1 MRASASRLGLIA
13 GGVVLFDQ
21 LTKFL
26 VMATIPFHTSKPVI
40 GGVVR
45 LTYIKNQGI
54 AFGLLSDSNLPF
66 AFVSIAAMILIVV
79 SLRRLPK
86 DAAAPRLAM
95 AAILGGAAG
104 NLIDRVR
111 FGEVVD
117 FIDIGIGHLRWPVFN
132 LADVAVTTGV
142 LLFVVGSVL
151 KRDDQPTPVESKEGQ
166 SLGSA

>member
-1 MRASASRLGLIA
+1 MRASAARLCAVA
-13 GGVVLFDQ
+13 GGVVLLDQ
-21 LTKFL
+21 LTKFI
-26 VMATIPFHTSKPVI
+26 VMATLPFHTSRPVI
-40 GGVVR
+40 GNVVR

-54 AFGLLSDSNLPF
+54 AFGLLSDSGLPF
-66 AFVSIAAMILIVV
+66 AFVSIAAMLLILF

-86 DAAAPRLAM
+86 EAAAPRFAM

-117 FIDIGIGHLRWPVFN
+117 FIDIGIAHLRWPVFN
-132 LADVAVTTGV
+132 FADVAVTTGV
-142 LLFVVGSVL
+142 CLFVVGSVL
-151 KRDDQPTPVESKEGQ
+151 KRDEQPPTVESEAGP

>member
-1 MRASASRLGLIA
+1 MKASATRLCVVA
-13 GGVVLFDQ
+13 GGVILLDQ

-26 VMATIPFHTSKPVI
+26 VMATLPFHTSRSVI
-40 GGVVR
+40 GSVVR

-66 AFVSIAAMILIVV
+66 AFVSIAAMVLILV

-86 DAAAPRLAM
+86 DAAVPRLAM

-104 NLIDRVR
+104 NLIDRIR

-117 FIDIGIGHLRWPVFN
+117 FIDIGIAHLRWPVFN

-142 LLFVVGSVL
+142 CLFVVGSVL
-151 KRDDQPTPVESKEGQ
+151 KRDDQPTPVESEEGP